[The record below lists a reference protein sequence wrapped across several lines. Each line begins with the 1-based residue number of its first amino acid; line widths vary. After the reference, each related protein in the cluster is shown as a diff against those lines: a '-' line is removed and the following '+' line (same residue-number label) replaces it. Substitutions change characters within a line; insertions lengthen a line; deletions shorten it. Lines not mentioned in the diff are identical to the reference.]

1 MLPILT
7 LLSWLAVPAVLT
19 PDQAVRAALSR
30 DPALAARV
38 AEVEAAAGLL
48 RQSGPLQN
56 NPEVGV
62 SASTNGDRQS
72 ASLVQPL
79 SLTGEGRHGL
89 RAARAALE
97 GAKAAA
103 ERARFETAAETRR
116 VYTRAVVSR
125 ELQRFAEESRA
136 LLARLRGVAEARLAA
151 GEGID
156 LDIRLARL
164 EEARAMALWL
174 AAQAETSATDADLA
188 ALIGMTP
195 GELGHDPLLAGPVT
209 LEGTNVRAGTNVRS
223 DLLAA
228 RSVTEAARATVAR
241 EQAARLPAVGLG
253 VFYERDSGRT
263 IFGPA
268 VTMTVPLWNQNQANL
283 GAARGKLRLAEVTE
297 ASVVARATTEE
308 ARAEERL
315 RVATESLKT
324 LAPDIRTEADAALRA
339 IEILFTSGEANLAD
353 TLLLRS
359 RVIEG
364 ERAWIEARAAVAVA
378 RIEVALARQSES
390 LLP

>member
-1 MLPILT
+1 MFSILT
-7 LLSWLAVPAVLT
+7 LLTVFAAPAVLM
-19 PDQAVRAALSR
+19 PDDAVRAALAR
-30 DPALAARV
+30 DPALAARI
-38 AEVEAAAGLL
+38 ADVEAATGLL
-48 RQSGPLQN
+48 RVSGLRQH
-56 NPEVGV
+56 NPEVDV
-62 SASTNGDRQS
+62 SASTDGARQTG
-72 ASLVQPL
+72 SLVQPL
-79 SLTGEGRHGL
+79 SLTGEGRHGV
-89 RAARAALE
+89 RSARAGLE
-97 GAKAAA
+97 AAKAAA

-156 LDIRLARL
+156 LDVRLARL
-164 EEARAMALWL
+164 EEARAMASWL
-174 AAQAETSATDADLA
+174 AAQAETSAADSDLA

-195 GELGHDPLLAGPVT
+195 GELAHDPLVAGPVT
-209 LEGTNVRAGTNVRS
+209 LGEATPRS

-228 RSVTEAARATVAR
+228 RSATEAARAALAR
-241 EQAARLPAVGLG
+241 EQAAKLPAVGLG
-253 VFYERDSGRT
+253 VFYERDAGST

-268 VTMTVPLWNQNQANL
+268 LTMTVPLWNQNQANL
-283 GAARGKLRLAEVTE
+283 GAARGRLRLAKVTE
-297 ASVVARATTEE
+297 ASVVARAATEE

-315 RVATESLKT
+315 RVAAESLKT
-324 LAPDIRTEADAALRA
+324 LAPDIRSEAEAALRA
-339 IEILFTSGEANLAD
+339 IEILFTSGESNLAD

-364 ERAWIEARAAVAVA
+364 ERAWMEARAAVAVA
-378 RIEVALARQSES
+378 RIDVALARQSES